1 MRLCLELHSGTRRR
15 QNIQPEFFRNL
26 HPVRVVPCW
35 LRVFAD
41 GHQRAGRCSVQFA
54 RQWITSLA
62 QTRFWGLI
70 MSDET
75 ANRSAGAS
83 DGGRPASGGDGL
95 GSPLQ
100 TRAAFLKNWDW
111 LVVVRINRG
120 ACERSRAQHGLNS
133 ETSAACAADWEK
145 LRVET
150 LTLAE
155 TLDRLRAY
163 HRRAPFLFFN
173 GNTFATIGRE
183 LALALFSDLAPSRK
197 REVSSIIAHYIA
209 GVLDR
214 ESMTI
219 LVEGLCEEAD
229 FKSGDRVKTLRGSMH
244 GSILRVLPDGRVL
257 WRADSGAELTGL
269 PESLI
274 REQKP

>member
-1 MRLCLELHSGTRRR
+1 
-15 QNIQPEFFRNL
+15 
-26 HPVRVVPCW
+26 
-35 LRVFAD
+35 
-41 GHQRAGRCSVQFA
+41 
-54 RQWITSLA
+54 
-62 QTRFWGLI
+62 

-75 ANRSAGAS
+75 EARSAGAAN
-83 DGGRPASGGDGL
+83 GGGHPQGGGGV

-111 LVVVRINRG
+111 LAVVSINRG
-120 ACERSRAQHGLNS
+120 TCERSRAQHGTNS
-133 ETSAACAADWEK
+133 ETGAACAADWEK

-183 LALALFSDLAPSRK
+183 LALALFSDLRPSRK
-197 REVSSIIAHYIA
+197 REVSSVIGHYIA

-214 ESMTI
+214 ENMVSA
-219 LVEGLCEEAD
+219 VESLCATAE
-229 FKSGDRVKTLRGSMH
+229 FKPGDRVKTLRGSIC
-244 GSILRVLPDGRVL
+244 GVILKILDDGKIVWQPDGTK
-257 WRADSGAELTGL
+257 SELAAL
-269 PESLI
+269 PESLL
-274 REQKP
+274 RED